1 MKIYCDVIILKV
13 SKKQIKNYNYLT
25 GLQQELK
32 LQAKLGTKSIS
43 LFSEH
48 GNHSLES
55 LYQTKAPEL
64 ATTTNKSTSE

>member
-1 MKIYCDVIILKV
+1 M
-13 SKKQIKNYNYLT
+13 
-25 GLQQELK
+25 
-32 LQAKLGTKSIS
+32 QAKLGTKSIS

-55 LYQTKAPEL
+55 LYQTNAPEL